1 MHSTIRAFTNP
12 PGPPDK
18 VAAGCQA
25 SQFGAPE
32 GRPYSVAEEASV
44 AVPAREP
51 PSSATH
57 NDPLGAPQYV
67 APWCHANRRRR
78 GRLVAEVGWVRLYGF
93 DAGPDRYCAC
103 PPVCGSHWGDGRGPR
118 RSSNRVVR
126 AEERRGR
133 VVRGSRPFLSDPRRV
148 GHREDGTRARSRR
161 RHVGAGQPGCVDDAH
176 GAGGRAVS
184 LALARDSPRAGC
196 GLARGIGRC
205 RPGRGSFVRRCRRGH
220 RFRGCRATTD
230 DHH

>member
-1 MHSTIRAFTNP
+1 MYSTIWAFTNP

-25 SQFGAPE
+25 PKFGAPE

-78 GRLVAEVGWVRLYGF
+78 GRLVRGRAMGACSRFRRWSRPLLCVSARVRVTLGAMVGVLIGRATEL
-93 DAGPDRYCAC
+93 CA
-103 PPVCGSHWGDGRGPR
+103 V
-118 RSSNRVVR
+118 
-126 AEERRGR
+126 AERRGR
-133 VVRGSRPFLSDPRRV
+133 VVRGSRPFLDDPRRV
-148 GHREDGTRARSRR
+148 GHREDGARARARR
-161 RHVGAGQPGCVDDAH
+161 RRVGAGQPGCVDDAR
-176 GAGGRAVS
+176 GAGRRAVS
-184 LALARDSPRAGC
+184 LALARDSPRRWVTTRSRNWSMP
-196 GLARGIGRC
+196 ARSGFVC
-205 RPGRGSFVRRCRRGH
+205 SKMSSRPSF
-220 RFRGCRATTD
+220 APLPSNP
-230 DHH
+230 